1 MNEDDE
7 DDGEDDSDDDESPEL
22 KKAMA
27 KKAWLEGKLAERK
40 FVVEA
45 QILRAELRDQTEY
58 TNLEYVDDDCVEEVD
73 DGAHWWRVLTQRIE
87 AWRDGVEQAEGSG
100 KRKRSR
106 ADHQEEKQSA
116 DDDEDEEEMKQPSP
130 LAKRAKFVPN
140 IGTSIDCGVS
150 TLLMRGVIH
159 VTVVTIIFMPP
170 VDFTKRRPWLAWL
183 EIKEIAKICDTQPA
197 LINGKKRWRSD
208 FATGFRRRRS

>member
-1 MNEDDE
+1 
-7 DDGEDDSDDDESPEL
+7 
-22 KKAMA
+22 MA

-58 TNLEYVDDDCVEEVD
+58 TNLEYVDEDCVEEVD
-73 DGAHWWRVLTQRIE
+73 DGADWWRVLTQRIE

-116 DDDEDEEEMKQPSP
+116 DDDEYEEEMKQPSP
-130 LAKRAKFVPN
+130 QSVPSSYLILALQSIVVYRHWRTSRKS
-140 IGTSIDCGVS
+140 IGAG
-150 TLLMRGVIH
+150 
-159 VTVVTIIFMPP
+159 
-170 VDFTKRRPWLAWL
+170 
-183 EIKEIAKICDTQPA
+183 
-197 LINGKKRWRSD
+197 
-208 FATGFRRRRS
+208 